1 MCLYVRDLNPQESR
15 QLTRVL
21 KTSRTVTYMRRA
33 QVVAF
38 SGQGMRVQEISERLF
53 LHEEY
58 VRQLIRRFNSG
69 SFEALRP
76 SENERLHRRLTL
88 RAAQAARGTANLSV
102 WKEEADS
109 TDVGQQF
116 TDQMRRIAQ
125 AQGRDH
131 YETTTGFTVHGGL
144 RGAVAGGGAAAE
156 PFADGEVT
164 HIRLNPSGTEEERSI
179 LLEFES
185 GLGSVLAIEPG
196 FIGTVVLEGDRVVS
210 VSYNG

>member
-69 SFEALRP
+69 SFEALRFFLEHDRIW
-76 SENERLHRRLTL
+76 SD
-88 RAAQAARGTANLSV
+88 QA
-102 WKEEADS
+102 
-109 TDVGQQF
+109 
-116 TDQMRRIAQ
+116 
-125 AQGRDH
+125 
-131 YETTTGFTVHGGL
+131 Y
-144 RGAVAGGGAAAE
+144 
-156 PFADGEVT
+156 
-164 HIRLNPSGTEEERSI
+164 
-179 LLEFES
+179 
-185 GLGSVLAIEPG
+185 
-196 FIGTVVLEGDRVVS
+196 
-210 VSYNG
+210 